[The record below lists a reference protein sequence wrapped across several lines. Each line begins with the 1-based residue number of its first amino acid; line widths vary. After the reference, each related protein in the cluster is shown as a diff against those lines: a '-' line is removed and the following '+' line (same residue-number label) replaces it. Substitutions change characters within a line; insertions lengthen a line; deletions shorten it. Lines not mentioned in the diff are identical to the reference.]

1 VTLRSVLT
9 PGHSHPTILAFGMG
23 NIQRE
28 LEVARAG
35 VYVYREGYQMKAR
48 LVAFGSIEIDGRLY
62 DHDVVIDQGAVRK
75 RVKKPSKSHRA
86 RYGHTPLSAD
96 EVIPWGGRRLIVG
109 TGAYGSLPITPEVNQ
124 EAGRRG
130 VELVTMPTAEACG
143 LIAGVDRR
151 DVNAI
156 LHVTC

>member
-1 VTLRSVLT
+1 
-9 PGHSHPTILAFGMG
+9 
-23 NIQRE
+23 
-28 LEVARAG
+28 
-35 VYVYREGYQMKAR
+35 MKAR

-62 DHDVVIDQGAVRK
+62 DHDLVIDQGAVRK
-75 RVKKPSKSHRA
+75 RVKKPSKSRRA
-86 RYGHTPLSAD
+86 QYGHTPLSAD
-96 EVIPWGGRRLIVG
+96 EDIPWGGSRLIVG

-130 VELVTMPTAEACG
+130 VEVVAILTAEACG
-143 LIAGVDRR
+143 LIAEFDQG